1 MVKKRQGGQGR
12 QAQGF
17 KISWRLRD
25 AIYFCFGIR
34 EGFLL
39 AKLPRLFQKP
49 TNQRQHP
56 ISNPEICVCVICDSS
71 DSHSPLLLHL
81 PRFFHFCQIYAA
93 QLFVDQPIEVALQG
107 ATNKNF
113 ITLL

>member
-1 MVKKRQGGQGR
+1 MTSRTSRATNVSNVEVVKKRQARQGRQGR
-12 QAQGF
+12 QARQARQGRQGF

-49 TNQRQHP
+49 TNQRQHR
-56 ISNPEICVCVICDSS
+56 ISNLEICFCG
-71 DSHSPLLLHL
+71 
-81 PRFFHFCQIYAA
+81 FFW
-93 QLFVDQPIEVALQG
+93 
-107 ATNKNF
+107 
-113 ITLL
+113 

>member
-1 MVKKRQGGQGR
+1 MTSRTSQATNVSNVEASKWSKKRQGR

-39 AKLPRLFQKP
+39 AKKYPVNLGTK
-49 TNQRQHP
+49 
-56 ISNPEICVCVICDSS
+56 
-71 DSHSPLLLHL
+71 
-81 PRFFHFCQIYAA
+81 
-93 QLFVDQPIEVALQG
+93 
-107 ATNKNF
+107 
-113 ITLL
+113 